1 MFCTAL
7 YLMVGRLRRIKG
19 SYQFDRS
26 LRGDLKHALAVATYQ
41 VNLSKVMRWNA
52 LPIGTFILLGIL
64 ESGKSIW
71 IAVGIFLFLLLASY
85 AGGWEHNIYKTRK
98 RELETLQNKLEKDE
112 PDVN

>member
-1 MFCTAL
+1 
-7 YLMVGRLRRIKG
+7 
-19 SYQFDRS
+19 
-26 LRGDLKHALAVATYQ
+26 VATYQ